1 MTAKE
6 ENLRRTVNADQSTLR
21 TVAPIQHLPGT
32 FFFAIGHSTEYSTSN
47 MLN

>member
-21 TVAPIQHLPGT
+21 TLPPIQHLPGM
-32 FFFAIGHSTEYSTSN
+32 FFYAIGHSTEYSTSK